1 MTDSDREARHC
12 LALVYENASRDQAQL
27 AGAAVERAAAA
38 RHQARSTR
46 PCTVRPPLVARA
58 GALRSA
64 DLAAAL
70 AAEGVPGATARVV
83 APHLERALDRDALA
97 ALDPGA
103 WVSVC
108 SLARDISGAERA
120 VLLRFG
126 RLVLEAAEALAAPRP
141 VPSAVVQL
149 EPLGRSAAGPWLGL
163 LGAGA
168 SLLGRAEPRA
178 LLAEVRDRLVD
189 ARAGVRAWLPDPHP
203 TESTVAVRASSGDS
217 LTLAPFAVTERALLA
232 ELEAEVLPDAALPA
246 PVHRLPLG
254 RRSR

>member
-1 MTDSDREARHC
+1 MTDSDREAPHC
-12 LALVYENASRDQAQL
+12 LALVYENASRAEAQL

-38 RHQARSTR
+38 RHHARNAR

-108 SLARDISGAERA
+108 SFARDISGAERA
-120 VLLRFG
+120 VLMRFG
-126 RLVLEAAEALAAPRP
+126 RLVVEAAAALAAPRA

-168 SLLGRAEPRA
+168 GLLGRAEPRA

-203 TESTVAVRASSGDS
+203 AASTVAVRSDAGSI
-217 LTLAPFAVTERALLA
+217 TLAPFAVTERAVHA

-246 PVHRLPLG
+246 PVRRLPLG
-254 RRSR
+254 RRRR